1 MVKYWDGLD
10 GVAAALAH
18 PGRRQVVDRLRA
30 GPATSSDLAGLLGV
44 GLPAIAKHLAL
55 LGGAGVIHSAK
66 SGRVVTHVLDD
77 RRLQEYATWLRA
89 RESFWRHQ
97 LDALTDHLEKS

>member
-1 MVKYWDGLD
+1 MAKYEDGLD

-30 GPATSSDLAGLLGV
+30 GPATSSELAGLLGV
-44 GLPAIAKHLAL
+44 GLPAMAKHLGL
-55 LGGAGVIHSAK
+55 LAAAGVIRSAK

-77 RRLQEYATWLRA
+77 HNLREYATWLGT

-97 LDALTDHLEKS
+97 LDALTAHLEES